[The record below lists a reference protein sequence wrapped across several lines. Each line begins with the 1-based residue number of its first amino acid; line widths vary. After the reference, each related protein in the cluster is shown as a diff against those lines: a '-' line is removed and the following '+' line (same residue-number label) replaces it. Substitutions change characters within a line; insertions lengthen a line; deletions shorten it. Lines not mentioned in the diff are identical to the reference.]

1 MDLREGVTPGNSAVY
16 NGTGNSYYNSR
27 QYEEDLKNSTVTM
40 PSPGYGIS
48 RYTDTTSEYG
58 LSPSGSSSET
68 RQTIGSEIAK
78 LH

>member
-27 QYEEDLKNSTVTM
+27 QYEEDLKNSTVTL

-58 LSPSGSSSET
+58 LSPSGSSSRT